1 MTGLD
6 VFFRYSKKPLPY
18 DAEVEYIE
26 STGTQQIDTGI
37 IPTVLDSYFL
47 DIMSTATSGHVGI
60 WSSTYGSWYQVPNK
74 WLFIKL
80 HASVPLVQIWSFVPS
95 GVTYQDVIS
104 GNYSINN
111 RRSSIILSLKDKY
124 ASFTN
129 NAIANRIN
137 IRVGEPAPDQPSIK
151 LVRNTWTGRIYG
163 WRVNRGESTIQEC
176 VPVRFTNENNQ
187 TEGAMYDKVT
197 KQLFRNQ
204 GTGSF
209 IVGPDK

>member
-1 MTGLD
+1 M
-6 VFFRYSKKPLPY
+6 PI
-18 DAEVEYIE
+18 AE
-26 STGTQQIDTGI
+26 
-37 IPTVLDSYFL
+37 
-47 DIMSTATSGHVGI
+47 
-60 WSSTYGSWYQVPNK
+60 
-74 WLFIKL
+74 
-80 HASVPLVQIWSFVPS
+80 IWSFVPS
-95 GVTYQDVIS
+95 GVTNQNLRS
-104 GNYSINN
+104 GDFRINN

-151 LVRNTWTGRIYG
+151 LIDGTWTGRIYG

-204 GTGSF
+204 GSGSF
-209 IVGPDK
+209 IIGPDK